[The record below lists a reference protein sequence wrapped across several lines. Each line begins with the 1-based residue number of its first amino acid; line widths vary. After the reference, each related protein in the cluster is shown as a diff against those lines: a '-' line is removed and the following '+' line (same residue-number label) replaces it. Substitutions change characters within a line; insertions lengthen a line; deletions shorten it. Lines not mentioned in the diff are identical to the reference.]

1 MLTHALAH
9 CSAAVELLP
18 AGVPTG
24 VVALTNIAPALL
36 AKAVW
41 PYALRGQVRYARR
54 IAACA
59 LLSAVG
65 MLVSAEVERA
75 NAEEDAN
82 RTCAVRA
89 GLERCTA
96 LMEWYTHASVADPR
110 PLSSSDIVQYSPR
123 GSLASAS
130 PRSALG
136 WAS

>member
-1 MLTHALAH
+1 MLTHALAY

-82 RTCAVRA
+82 RTCAGRA

-96 LMEWYTHASVADPR
+96 LME
-110 PLSSSDIVQYSPR
+110 
-123 GSLASAS
+123 
-130 PRSALG
+130 
-136 WAS
+136 